1 MSTGNVKLSSMLQ
14 VKELLSSFGVLR
26 AFNLVKDQNT
36 GMSKGFA
43 FAEFMDPSVNDQA
56 IAGLNGMQ
64 LGEKKLAVQM
74 ASIGAKQMLNPMAP
88 AQVQVPGI
96 NLAQGA
102 GPATEVLCLMNM
114 VTVDELREDD
124 EYDDI
129 LEDIKEE
136 CSKYGM
142 VKSIEIPR
150 PIEGVEV
157 PGVGKVFVEF
167 ASIGDCQKAH
177 SAITGRKF
185 AQRVVLTSYFSPD
198 LYHRRQFSTNAVV

>member
-1 MSTGNVKLSSMLQ
+1 

-114 VTVDELREDD
+114 VTVDELKEDD
-124 EYDDI
+124 EYEDI

-150 PIEGVEV
+150 PIEGVDV

-167 ASIGDCQKAH
+167 MTIGDCQKAH

-185 AQRVVLTSYFSPD
+185 AARVVLTSYFAPD
-198 LYHRRQFSTNAVV
+198 LYHRRQFSTNVVA

>member
-1 MSTGNVKLSSMLQ
+1 LSLLLQ

-43 FAEFMDPSVNDQA
+43 FAEFMDPSVNDQVREILINFCEHRPLIQA

-124 EYDDI
+124 EYD
-129 LEDIKEE
+129 
-136 CSKYGM
+136 GA
-142 VKSIEIPR
+142 R
-150 PIEGVEV
+150 
-157 PGVGKVFVEF
+157 FEF
-167 ASIGDCQKAH
+167 Y
-177 SAITGRKF
+177 SA
-185 AQRVVLTSYFSPD
+185 D
-198 LYHRRQFSTNAVV
+198 